1 MSDPSTLIS
10 FEGKI
15 TRYESPMKIKASGS
29 GREFTVREDAAIHTR
44 RLVAEYTVESV
55 YNLPFLC
62 KRDGNTVVD
71 TKFEDT
77 KGPLPV
83 TNGHGQ
89 TGATSSTSAA
99 NSSTSSS
106 NARNGATG
114 T

>member
-1 MSDPSTLIS
+1 MSDPSTYIS

-15 TRYESPMKIKASGS
+15 TRYASPMKIKASGS
-29 GREFTVREDAAIHTR
+29 GREYTVREDTAIHTR
-44 RLVAEYTVESV
+44 RLVAEYAEESV

-62 KRDGNTVVD
+62 KRDGNMVVN
-71 TKFEDT
+71 TEFEST
-77 KGPLPV
+77 KGPQPF

-99 NSSTSSS
+99 NSSTGSS